1 MRAASQISAIVD
13 QALNSA
19 LFALEAKIV
28 SVKGGRATVKPTPKR
43 TFGDNPDPIEYAE
56 VEDVRLV
63 SLVWDGGKSGV
74 SGRVKPGDECLL
86 VALSHGNDDEP
97 DHKTLSS
104 AVAFCGF
111 SDFASHQMPDGA
123 GLRVFSGSAFTEW
136 DDNHV
141 KTATG
146 GGAEIVMDGDKIQFT
161 APGGHDF
168 FGPSHFHDAVT
179 MDKGL
184 SQGSGGGGDA
194 EFGGNVKVTGT
205 SEAADHISDGISGK
219 DHDHMEQGD
228 GKPTSKPRRN

>member
-1 MRAASQISAIVD
+1 MRAASQIAAIVD

-43 TFGDNPDPIEYAE
+43 TFGDNQDPIGYAE
-56 VEDVRLV
+56 VENVRLV

-86 VALSHGNDDEP
+86 VALSHGDDDEP

-123 GLRVFSGSAFTEW
+123 GLRVFSGSAFIEW

-141 KTATG
+141 KAATG
-146 GGAEIVMDGDKIQFT
+146 GGAEIVMDGDKIQFI

-168 FGPSHFHDAVT
+168 TGVTRFRDDVT

-184 SQGSGGGGDA
+184 KQGASSGAKADFGGDVDIV
-194 EFGGNVKVTGT
+194 GISK
-205 SEAADHISDGISGK
+205 AADHDSGGKSGK
-219 DHDHMEQGD
+219 DHTHLENGQGKQTN
-228 GKPTSKPRRN
+228 KPT

>member
-1 MRAASQISAIVD
+1 
-13 QALNSA
+13 
-19 LFALEAKIV
+19 
-28 SVKGGRATVKPTPKR
+28 
-43 TFGDNPDPIEYAE
+43 
-56 VEDVRLV
+56 
-63 SLVWDGGKSGV
+63 
-74 SGRVKPGDECLL
+74 
-86 VALSHGNDDEP
+86 
-97 DHKTLSS
+97 
-104 AVAFCGF
+104 
-111 SDFASHQMPDGA
+111 
-123 GLRVFSGSAFTEW
+123 
-136 DDNHV
+136 
-141 KTATG
+141 
-146 GGAEIVMDGDKIQFT
+146 MDGDKIQFT

>member
-1 MRAASQISAIVD
+1 MRAASQIAAIVD

-56 VEDVRLV
+56 VENVRLV

-86 VALSHGNDDEP
+86 IALSHGDDDEP

-123 GLRVFSGSAFTEW
+123 GLRVFSGSAFIEW
-136 DDNHV
+136 DDNHI
-141 KTATG
+141 KAATG
-146 GGAEIVMDGDKIQFT
+146 GGAEIVMDGDKINFI

-168 FGPSHFHDAVT
+168 TGPARFRDDVT

-184 SQGSGGGGDA
+184 KQGESSGAKA
-194 EFGGNVKVTGT
+194 EFGGDVDIAGISK
-205 SEAADHISDGISGK
+205 AADHDSDGISGK

-228 GKPTSKPRRN
+228 GKPTSNPRRN